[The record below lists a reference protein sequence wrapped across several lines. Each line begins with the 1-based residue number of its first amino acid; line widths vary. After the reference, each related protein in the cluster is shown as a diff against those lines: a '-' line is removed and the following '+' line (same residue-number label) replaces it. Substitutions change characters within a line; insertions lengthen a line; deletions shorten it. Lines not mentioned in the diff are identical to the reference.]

1 MWGTVK
7 NGQPRNWQSC
17 LVYYLIDKM
26 REHPK
31 VWDHIS
37 KKSLL
42 HYMEIVGL
50 NFHSIVLWQ
59 DLSKHSSPF
68 ILKLMIVPQKKSASP
83 GAGANESF
91 SAFLIPKVSLSWS
104 LALYLWNKKKDK
116 TWEGTVMRT
125 HFTKEIYKKY
135 KWDGVLLVIQLCPE
149 EQIIILLR
157 IKIGHGQVISG
168 IELVTDG
175 QPQRQPRNCESGKI
189 ENHGD

>member
-1 MWGTVK
+1 
-7 NGQPRNWQSC
+7 
-17 LVYYLIDKM
+17 
-26 REHPK
+26 
-31 VWDHIS
+31 
-37 KKSLL
+37 
-42 HYMEIVGL
+42 
-50 NFHSIVLWQ
+50 
-59 DLSKHSSPF
+59 
-68 ILKLMIVPQKKSASP
+68 
-83 GAGANESF
+83 
-91 SAFLIPKVSLSWS
+91 
-104 LALYLWNKKKDK
+104 
-116 TWEGTVMRT
+116 MRT